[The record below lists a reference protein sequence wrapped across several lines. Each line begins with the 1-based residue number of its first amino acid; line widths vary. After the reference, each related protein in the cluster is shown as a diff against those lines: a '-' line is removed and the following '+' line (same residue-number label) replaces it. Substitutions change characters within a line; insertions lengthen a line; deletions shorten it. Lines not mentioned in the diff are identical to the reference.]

1 MEIVFVKDYNYDCF
15 ELGNIDGFK
24 FKPRS
29 KFINNLEIV
38 NKDLTKRVLS
48 KKLDRDISKSTK
60 AIKLML
66 DSNITEIKD
75 CNIMINELKRIAGN
89 IEKKYMKYFTQL
101 EYFDLIKELYYLN
114 MEILL
119 KKKILE
125 DNI

>member
-1 MEIVFVKDYNYDCF
+1 MEIVFVKDYNNDCF